1 MKYFPLFIDLE
12 GRRVLVVGGGEAA
25 AQKVRLLLKTEARV
39 SVVAEALSGELR
51 ELGRAGRVDAQDRA
65 LQPSDF
71 EDAALVFAASG
82 SAEIDERVA
91 AWATAR
97 EVPVNVVDKPDL
109 SRFITPAIVDRD
121 PVVIAIG
128 TEGTAPVLAQ
138 GIKADLESN
147 LPLGLGVL
155 AAEAGRMRARVAE
168 TLPTGAP
175 RRAFWREF
183 FFGPIRD
190 AFLAGETRDFEHGV
204 DRALDSDSDREAPL
218 GRVALVGAGP
228 GDPELLTLKA
238 QRLLR
243 EADVIVYDRLVGEK
257 VLEFARRDAK
267 RICVGKTPGQPSP
280 KQIEINRTLT
290 VEALKGQRVVR
301 LKGGDPYV
309 FGRGGEEQSALEALG
324 ISVDVVP
331 GISAAAACAASIRLP
346 LTMRGQNRAFTVLTA
361 MTENGAAEHDWNA
374 LAQPGSAF
382 AIYMGVGSASH
393 TETRLLAGGID
404 PDTPVV
410 VVENGTLPS
419 ERAFATRVSRLS
431 QTLAAEAITGPA
443 IIFIGLE
450 PTAATRVTLEPAE
463 LAHFDAAV
471 LPFRRSRSQRLQRAV
486 Q

>member
-1 MKYFPLFIDLE
+1 LKYFPIFVDLG

-25 AQKVRLLLKTEARV
+25 AQKVRLLLKTQARI
-39 SVVAEALSGELR
+39 SVVAEELCAELR
-51 ELGRAGRVDAQDRA
+51 ELGREGRIDAQDRP
-65 LQPSDF
+65 LRPSDF
-71 EDAALVFAASG
+71 EETALVFAASA
-82 SAEIDERVA
+82 SDELDERVA
-91 AWATAR
+91 ACANAR
-97 EVPVNVVDKPDL
+97 EIPVNVVDKPDL

-147 LPLGLGVL
+147 LPLGLGAL
-155 AAEAGRMRARVAE
+155 AEQARRLRARVAE
-168 TLPTGAP
+168 ALPAGAP
-175 RRAFWREF
+175 RRAFWRKF
-183 FFGPIRD
+183 FLGPIRD
-190 AFLAGETRDFEHGV
+190 AFLAGETRDFELGV
-204 DRALDSDSDREAPL
+204 ERALEAGSDGEELL

-267 RICVGKTPGQPSP
+267 RIGVGKTPGQPSP
-280 KQIEINRTLT
+280 RQIEINRTLA

-393 TETRLLAGGID
+393 TEARLLAAGID

-419 ERAFATRVSRLS
+419 ERAFATRVARLS
-431 QTLAAEAITGPA
+431 QTLASEAIKGPA

-450 PTAATRVTLEPAE
+450 PAAATRVALEPAE
-463 LAHFDAAV
+463 IPHFDAAV
-471 LPFRRSRSQRLQRAV
+471 LPFRRNRSQRLQEAL